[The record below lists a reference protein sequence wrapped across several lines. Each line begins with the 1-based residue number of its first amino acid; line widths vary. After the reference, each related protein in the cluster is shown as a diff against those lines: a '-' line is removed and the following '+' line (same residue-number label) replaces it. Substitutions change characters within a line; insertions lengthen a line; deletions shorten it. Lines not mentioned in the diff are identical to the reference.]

1 MPKRSKEELFTKILA
16 LQAEA
21 ADCGYHDAAML
32 LIESEGQGNTSIVVA
47 PEASPIGFVLRRAS
61 VQNVINTTLSNVEY
75 HNGSLALKGDLA
87 LSPEAHALPTRNGM
101 VAFIEKYMQPFH
113 KNVSDPNQILEFW
126 PSDEQQPPGSWWHQ
140 KRQAVW
146 TWFVSQVSPS
156 TQIGE
161 DPPAQCSAK
170 IRK

>member
-1 MPKRSKEELFTKILA
+1 MIL
-16 LQAEA
+16 
-21 ADCGYHDAAML
+21 DGL
-32 LIESEGQGNTSIVVA
+32 LDHVRLIFAVSVTLLAGQGNTSIVVA

-126 PSDEQQPPGSWWHQ
+126 PSDEQQPPGSWC
-140 KRQAVW
+140 AV
-146 TWFVSQVSPS
+146 FL
-156 TQIGE
+156 
-161 DPPAQCSAK
+161 
-170 IRK
+170 RL

>member
-1 MPKRSKEELFTKILA
+1 MIL
-16 LQAEA
+16 
-21 ADCGYHDAAML
+21 DGL
-32 LIESEGQGNTSIVVA
+32 LDHVRLIFAVSVTLLAGQGNTSIVVA

-113 KNVSDPNQILEFW
+113 KNVSDFRRFRVR
-126 PSDEQQPPGSWWHQ
+126 SWS
-140 KRQAVW
+140 V
-146 TWFVSQVSPS
+146 
-156 TQIGE
+156 
-161 DPPAQCSAK
+161 
-170 IRK
+170 